1 MSEITISE
9 STRIGEQNAVIAFYQ
24 HRSAMLAQLVVNSA
38 QEVEKLRARVQELE
52 TVKIADQEEIENL
65 RIEIRELSERGES

>member
-24 HRSAMLAQLVVNSA
+24 QRSAMLAQLVVNSA
-38 QEVEKLRARVQELE
+38 QEIEKLRARVQELE
-52 TVKIADQEEIENL
+52 TVRKADQEEIENL
-65 RIEIRELSERGES
+65 RIELSERDGN

>member
-38 QEVEKLRARVQELE
+38 QEIEKLRARVQELE
-52 TVKIADQEEIENL
+52 TVQKADQEEIENL
-65 RIEIRELSERGES
+65 RIELSERGES